1 MFSPNHQQQG
11 FSLVEVLVV
20 LVIIAVM
27 VSAASLA
34 IPNTNNEVVQRK
46 VIFDWLLSCSDE
58 ARLSGQV
65 LGLRWVEQEDSVIIE
80 ALALNQRM
88 QQWTASECAQLARQ
102 SLGADLDISLE
113 VAGLNIQLA
122 SDERLAS
129 IVADVIVQPSGEFT
143 PFTLLV
149 SGAQNYR
156 IVSETG
162 QTLVWH
168 DEAD

>member
-1 MFSPNHQQQG
+1 MLGSSRRAQG

-34 IPNTNNEVVQRK
+34 IPNTNNEADQRK
-46 VIFDWLLSCSDE
+46 AIFDWLLSCSDE

-65 LGLRWVEQEDSVIIE
+65 LGLRWLEQEDSVVVE

-88 QQWTASECAQLARQ
+88 QQWSVSECAQLRTQ
-102 SLGADLDISLE
+102 SFGSNNSVLVE
-113 VAGLNIQLA
+113 VAGIGIQLA
-122 SDERLAS
+122 SEERLAS

-143 PFTLLV
+143 PFMVTV
-149 SGAQNYR
+149 SGSQDYQ
-156 IVSETG
+156 ISSETG
-162 QTLVWH
+162 QTLAWY
-168 DEAD
+168 DETE